1 MPDGNGAPSSFMEFL
16 QRQPKWTIVTAGGI
30 LALALGCIDYLTG
43 PDLSFVIFYLIPVFL
58 VAWYADRSAGFAIAL
73 LSGIAWFSADV
84 LSMPSGLHPLVTSW
98 NVVTKIGFFL
108 IVNHMVASQRW
119 GLERER
125 QMARRDHLTG
135 VANSRHF
142 AEVASQEIRRAG
154 RYQHPF
160 TLAYLDIDDFKRV
173 NDTEG
178 HSAGDALLVAVAS
191 SIRDAI
197 RSTDVIAR
205 LGGDEFAVLLPETG
219 FDASAVV
226 IRKVF
231 EGLHA
236 AVSRKEWPVTFSIG
250 VVTFVTPP
258 ESTDSMIRTADKVMY
273 AVKHGGKNR
282 VLHREVNPSDRESP
296 GPAGG

>member
-1 MPDGNGAPSSFMEFL
+1 MSPTDFL
-16 QRQPKWTIVTAGGI
+16 QRQPKWSIVAAGTV
-30 LALALGCIDYLTG
+30 LVLGLWFVDYITG
-43 PDLSFVIFYLIPVFL
+43 PDLSFVVFYLLPVFL
-58 VAWYADRSAGFAIAL
+58 VAWYANRIAAVVIAL

-84 LSMPSGLHPLVTSW
+84 LTMQPGSHPLVPYW

-108 IVNHMVASQRW
+108 IVNQMMASLRG

-125 QMARRDHLTG
+125 QMARIDHLTG

-142 AEVASQEIRRAG
+142 SEIASQEIRRAG

-178 HSAGDALLVAVAS
+178 HSAGDALLVTAAS

-197 RSTDVIAR
+197 RATDVIAR

-219 FDASAVV
+219 FEASSVV
-226 IRKVF
+226 IQKVAESLRAVMMRK
-231 EGLHA
+231 G
-236 AVSRKEWPVTFSIG
+236 WPVTFSIG
-250 VVTFVTPP
+250 AVTFAVPP
-258 ESTDSMIRTADKVMY
+258 ESVDSMIRAADGFMY
-273 AVKHGGKNR
+273 AAKHGGKDR
-282 VLHREVNPSDRESP
+282 ILHRLINEK
-296 GPAGG
+296 AA

>member
-1 MPDGNGAPSSFMEFL
+1 MQGGGEGRLSITEYL
-16 QRQPKWTIVTAGGI
+16 QRQPKWTIVVAGG
-30 LALALGCIDYLTG
+30 ALTLCLGFIDYITG
-43 PDLSFVIFYLIPVFL
+43 PDLSFVIFYLLPVFL
-58 VAWYADRSAGFAIAL
+58 VAWYADRGSGFIIAL

-84 LSMPSGLHPLVTSW
+84 LTMPPSAHPLVTSW

-108 IVNHMVASQRW
+108 IVNQMVSSLRG

-142 AEVASQEIRRAG
+142 AEIASQEIRRAG

-160 TLAYLDIDDFKRV
+160 TLAYLDIDDFKSV
-173 NDTEG
+173 NDAQG

-197 RSTDVIAR
+197 RSTDVVAR

-219 FDASAVV
+219 FEASAVV
-226 IRKVF
+226 IRKVS
-231 EGLHA
+231 ESLHA
-236 AVSRKEWPVTFSIG
+236 VMRRKGWPVTFSIG
-250 VVTFVTPP
+250 VVTFRSPP
-258 ESTDSMIRTADKVMY
+258 ESVDSMIRAADEFMY
-273 AVKHGGKNR
+273 AVKRAGKDR
-282 VLHREVNPSDRESP
+282 VLHCQVNEK
-296 GPAGG
+296 AA

>member
-1 MPDGNGAPSSFMEFL
+1 MRDGSDQPLPFTEFL
-16 QRQPKWTIVTAGGI
+16 QRQPKWAIVTAGGI

-43 PDLSFVIFYLIPVFL
+43 PDLSFVIFYLLPVFL
-58 VAWYADRSAGFAIAL
+58 VAWYADRAAGFAVAL
-73 LSGIAWFSADV
+73 LSGIAWFGADV
-84 LSMPSGLHPLVTSW
+84 LTMPPGVHPLVTSW
-98 NVVTKIGFFL
+98 NVAAKIGFFL
-108 IVNHMVASQRW
+108 IVNHMVSSLRR

-142 AEVASQEIRRAG
+142 AEIASQEIRRAG

-160 TLAYLDIDDFKRV
+160 TLAYLDIDDFKSV

-197 RSTDVIAR
+197 RSTDAIAR

-219 FDASAVV
+219 FEASAVV
-226 IRKVF
+226 IGKIS
-231 EGLHA
+231 ENLHA
-236 AVSRKEWPVTFSIG
+236 VTQRKGRPDDIG
-250 VVTFVTPP
+250 TP
-258 ESTDSMIRTADKVMY
+258 SMGNQRK
-273 AVKHGGKNR
+273 
-282 VLHREVNPSDRESP
+282 
-296 GPAGG
+296 